1 MVRVE
6 LTGCPCA
13 PEKEVRADIK
23 AFGPSDWKNG
33 TAVNNEFRG
42 LGLQAGIRIPFRKW
56 KI

>member
-33 TAVNNEFRG
+33 TAVDEFRG